1 LWSNDEPRRPPEF
14 PGFEDAG
21 GFDGPDLD
29 YLANPDGD
37 PELAAEYMRKAGF
50 DSGRCDGPDC
60 NIEVIGAA
68 SPPGSDTAD
77 VVKNQLEQLGF
88 TVSLQK
94 LDEDV
99 MFTKF
104 CNVPANAPDV
114 CPNVG
119 WLKDFNDGQ
128 SILDVP
134 FSGENIIPEN
144 NANWPQLDVDE
155 INDAINDATLIDDF
169 DERNQAW
176 GDVDTM
182 VMEQA
187 AAIPYIWDNQANIQS
202 TDVAGVIN
210 KANAGWDVAFTSL
223 KAD

>member
-1 LWSNDEPRRPPEF
+1 VNGDFAAPPLAIKQAATEGEDGQLTLTPVGGNRYVALNTTHAPFDDINVRKAVLANASRTDLRNTYGGDLSGAVATHFLPPEF

-88 TVSLQK
+88 HRQPAEVRRGRHVHEVLQR
-94 LDEDV
+94 
-99 MFTKF
+99 
-104 CNVPANAPDV
+104 P
-114 CPNVG
+114 
-119 WLKDFNDGQ
+119 
-128 SILDVP
+128 
-134 FSGENIIPEN
+134 GERSRRLPERRL
-144 NANWPQLDVDE
+144 AEGLQRWPIDPRCAVQRREHHPREQPQL
-155 INDAINDATLIDDF
+155 
-169 DERNQAW
+169 
-176 GDVDTM
+176 
-182 VMEQA
+182 A
-187 AAIPYIWDNQANIQS
+187 AARRR
-202 TDVAGVIN
+202 
-210 KANAGWDVAFTSL
+210 
-223 KAD
+223 